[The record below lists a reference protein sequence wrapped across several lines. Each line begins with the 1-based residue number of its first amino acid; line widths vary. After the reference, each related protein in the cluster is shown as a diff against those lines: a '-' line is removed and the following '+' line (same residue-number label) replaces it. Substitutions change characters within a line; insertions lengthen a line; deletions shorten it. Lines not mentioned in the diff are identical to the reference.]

1 LIRRLRA
8 GLARFGQGPWL
19 ALIAT
24 AAIFALSRAY
34 QGVRHDSR
42 LYVGDAL
49 ARLDPG
55 GVGRDL
61 MFVHDGQFG
70 FSLYTPLLARLIG
83 AFGLAN
89 ASLMAVVTALALWFV
104 GLVLLTRALT
114 TDRTPATRWAVLV
127 FVVALPAF
135 YGPLNV
141 ISFGEPFATPRGLA
155 EAAGLAGM
163 AAYLSGRKITA
174 LALFVA
180 GMLFHPIMGL
190 CGLAAVYMALSLED
204 RRWLIPGGVVAAMLL
219 AAAVLGLPIA
229 ERLLTVM
236 DPQWRGLVEAR
247 SPILFPSL
255 WPLQSWNR
263 LAVQV
268 ATLAIGASLLHG
280 RARTLALGAL
290 AAGLIGL
297 VALAV
302 LGDRF
307 SLLLILQ
314 VQPWR
319 MLEPVALL
327 AAASL
332 ALCVL
337 DLPRRGP
344 GALLALAAL
353 IIGWLFM
360 SRGVTGLCASAA
372 ALALV
377 WLDRRMRWSA
387 PARVRFVALA
397 VLGLAVAVY
406 AVAQGV
412 ALASAQA
419 VLPPTWPFSLGL
431 VWNSGLPGL
440 AAVLVVGIWATKG
453 WAAPRPGLLLGATV
467 LLVGLVVGLWDD
479 RSSYVR
485 FRDQGADSALR
496 AMIASRPGDV
506 LWLAGDMEPWVLA
519 GRPSWASKMQGA
531 GVVFSRPLAVSLQ
544 ARVSRL
550 SRAGLVGRDWLE
562 PLTADGSGS
571 TFPKLAQLVD
581 LCLSADA
588 PAWIVAPVT
597 DDAGLDP
604 ALQAE
609 IWSPPTPYALEL
621 VGRGRID
628 WLTASRYAVIPCA
641 GRRWAVLDAVP
652 DPNV

>member
-1 LIRRLRA
+1 MAIA
-8 GLARFGQGPWL
+8 
-19 ALIAT
+19 AL
-24 AAIFALSRAY
+24 FALSRAY
-34 QGVRHDSR
+34 QGVRHDAR

-70 FSLYTPLLARLIG
+70 FSLYTPFLARLIG
-83 AFGLAN
+83 ACGLAN
-89 ASLMAVVTALALWFV
+89 ASLIVVLATLALWFA

-114 TDRTPATRWAVLV
+114 ADRAPAARWAVLV
-127 FVVALPAF
+127 FAVALPAF

-141 ISFGEPFATPRGLA
+141 ISYGEPFATPRGLA

-163 AAYLSGRKITA
+163 AAYLAGRRITA
-174 LALFVA
+174 LALFGA

-190 CGLAAVYMALSLED
+190 CGLASVYMALCLED
-204 RRWLIPGGVVAAMLL
+204 RRWLIPGVVGAVVLL
-219 AAAVLGLPIA
+219 AAAGLGLPVA
-229 ERLLTVM
+229 ERLLTMM
-236 DPQWRGLVEAR
+236 DPQWRPLVEAR

-255 WPLQSWNR
+255 WPLQAWSR

-297 VALAV
+297 AGVAV

-332 ALCVL
+332 ALCVI

-344 GALLALAAL
+344 GSLLALVAL
-353 IIGWLFM
+353 VIGWLFM
-360 SRGVTGLCASAA
+360 SRGVTGIAAAAA

-377 WLDRRMRWSA
+377 GLNGRVNWSA
-387 PARVRFVALA
+387 PGRVRLVGL
-397 VLGLAVAVY
+397 VILGLALAAY
-406 AVAQGV
+406 AMVQGV
-412 ALASAQA
+412 ALAAA
-419 VLPPTWPFSLGL
+419 LAALPPTWPFSLGL

-440 AAVLVVGIWATKG
+440 AAVLVVGVWAAGG
-453 WAAPRPGLLLGATV
+453 WPAPRPGQLLGAMV
-467 LLVGLVVGLWDD
+467 LMVGLAAGLWDD
-479 RSSYVR
+479 RSAYVR
-485 FRDQGADSALR
+485 FRDQGGDPTLR
-496 AMIASRPGDV
+496 AMIASRPGSI

-531 GVVFSRPLAVSLQ
+531 GVVFSRPLAVELQ
-544 ARVSRL
+544 ARVTRL

-562 PLTADGSGS
+562 PLTADGSRPGL
-571 TFPKLAQLVD
+571 PKPAQLAD
-581 LCLSADA
+581 LCASTDA
-588 PAWIVAPVT
+588 PAWIVAPIT
-597 DDAGLDP
+597 NAAPLDP
-604 ALQAE
+604 ALRARV
-609 IWSPPTPYALEL
+609 WSPPTPYVLE
-621 VGRGRID
+621 VFGRGRID
-628 WLTASRYAVIPCA
+628 WLKASRYAVIPCE
-641 GRRWAVLDAVP
+641 GR
-652 DPNV
+652 